1 MNWRQ
6 KLRAWGRLLRDA
18 RGVAAVEFA
27 LTVPLIIVVYAGGF
41 EIAQASTV
49 FRKVTDTTVQL
60 ANVTSQY
67 TTVASPDLTNI
78 FSASSQIMDPY
89 SITPLT
95 ITLSEVKT
103 DATGTTSSIV
113 QWSGKCTSTGCLN
126 GTMTPGLAIGSTVI
140 MPTGLPSPNQNY
152 ILVQTTYL
160 YTPTIGAAF
169 ISNIPIKNQIFMIP
183 RESPSIPCTTC

>member
-6 KLRAWGRLLRDA
+6 KLRAGVRLLRDA

-27 LTVPLIIVVYAGGF
+27 MTVPLLILVYAGGF
-41 EIAQASTV
+41 EIAQAATV

-67 TTVASPDLTNI
+67 TTLATPDINNI
-78 FSASSQIMDPY
+78 FAASSQIMDPY
-89 SITPLT
+89 STAPLT
-95 ITLSEVKT
+95 IVLSEVLT
-103 DATGTTSSIV
+103 D
-113 QWSGKCTSTGCLN
+113 STGSTTAKVVWSQGYPNPTTKL
-126 GTMTPGLAIGSTVI
+126 PVGSSVT
-140 MPTGLPSPNQNY
+140 MPTGLPSPNSNY

-160 YTPTIGAAF
+160 YTPTVGAAF
-169 ISNIPIKNQIFMIP
+169 ISNIPITNQIFMIP

>member
-6 KLRAWGRLLRDA
+6 KLRAWVGLLRDA

-41 EIAQASTV
+41 EIAQAATV
-49 FRKVTDTTVQL
+49 FRKVTDTTSQL
-60 ANVTSQY
+60 ANVTSRY
-67 TTVASPDLTNI
+67 TTVAGPDVSSI
-78 FSASSQIMDPY
+78 FAATSQIMEPY
-89 SITPLT
+89 STAPLT
-95 ITLSEVKT
+95 VTLSEVQADSKGST
-103 DATGTTSSIV
+103 TAAIVWTQPSVGPCAT
-113 QWSGKCTSTGCLN
+113 SGPPVTL
-126 GTMTPGLAIGSTVI
+126 PAGLA
-140 MPTGLPSPNQNY
+140 SPNQYY

-183 RESPSIPCTTC
+183 RESPSIPYPTC